1 MVPHSIPGCPN
12 NRVGATA
19 SFLQGLTKQ
28 QREHLMMASS
38 ITGLTKQQKSKAS
51 VPHATK
57 RGTLQG
63 MIVKTIRPC

>member
-12 NRVGATA
+12 NRVWSNGQLSTGPYQKTERA
-19 SFLQGLTKQ
+19 SNDGQLYPALPNN
-28 QREHLMMASS
+28 RRA
-38 ITGLTKQQKSKAS
+38 KAS